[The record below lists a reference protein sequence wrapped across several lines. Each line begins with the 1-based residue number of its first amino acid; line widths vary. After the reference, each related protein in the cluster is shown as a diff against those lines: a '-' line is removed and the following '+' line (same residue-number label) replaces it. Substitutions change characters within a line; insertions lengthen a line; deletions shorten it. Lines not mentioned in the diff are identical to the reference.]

1 MEKTYVAIPSS
12 DSSAIL
18 NIEIF
23 APKDKSNLKGMIQIC
38 HGMTEH
44 MDRYDEFAE
53 YFTANGYI
61 VFGNDIIS
69 HGRSTTTKSECLYL
83 SDWSNVVKDMVKTR
97 IHVTKKYPHLNVY
110 LLGFS
115 LGSFIVRTNADLT
128 YYKKTVL
135 IGTGYQP
142 AVALKIM
149 RKIVEIKSKQKMM
162 SSSDKI
168 KKLIFDNYNK
178 YFKGK
183 PELYWLITDND
194 ARAEYE
200 TDPFVKRKFTP
211 AFFCEFLKGM
221 ECASTNLK
229 HPNNI
234 IPTLFL
240 YGRNDPVTGFGKGI
254 KKVYTKYRAV
264 NTQTEIQSFHGTH
277 DILHDTWK
285 ESVYKA
291 IEEFLEKK

>member
-12 DSSAIL
+12 DSSAVL

-44 MDRYDEFAE
+44 MDRYNEFAE
-53 YFTANGYI
+53 YFTTNGYI

-69 HGRSTTTKSECLYL
+69 HGRSTTTKSECLYF
-83 SDWSNVVKDMVKTR
+83 SDWHNVVKDMVKTR
-97 IHVTKKYPHLNVY
+97 IYVTKKYPHLNVY

-128 YYKKTVL
+128 YYKKTILV
-135 IGTGYQP
+135 GTGYQP

-149 RKIVEIKSKQKMM
+149 RKIVEIKSKRKMM
-162 SSSDKI
+162 ISSDKI
-168 KKLIFDNYNK
+168 KQLVFDDYNK
-178 YFKGK
+178 YFKEK
-183 PELYWLITDND
+183 PELYWLITDDNT
-194 ARAEYE
+194 RAEYE
-200 TDPFVKRKFTP
+200 NDPLVQRKFTP

-221 ECASTNLK
+221 EYASANLK

-234 IPTLFL
+234 SPTLFL
-240 YGRNDPVTGFGKGI
+240 YGINDPVAGFGKGI
-254 KKVYTKYRAV
+254 RKIYTRYRAV
-264 NTQTEIQSFHGTH
+264 NDQTEIESFPGTH
-277 DILHDTWK
+277 DILHDEWREEVFKTIK
-285 ESVYKA
+285 
-291 IEEFLEKK
+291 EFLEK